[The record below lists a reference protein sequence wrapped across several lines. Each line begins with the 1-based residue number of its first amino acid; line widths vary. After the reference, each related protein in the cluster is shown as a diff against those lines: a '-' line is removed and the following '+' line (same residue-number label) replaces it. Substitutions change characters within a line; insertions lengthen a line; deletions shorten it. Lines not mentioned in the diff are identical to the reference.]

1 MKAVVGWAAIVFSA
15 LYVVADVVEVA
26 QGDFSTFRLLLTYGA
41 EAAIPLFV
49 IGLYVVQ
56 RPAIGP
62 LGLVGAVAFAYSYV
76 FFTSTVV
83 YALVA
88 DIPDWQGV
96 SDAFGAWLVVHG
108 AVMLVGGLAFGW
120 AVWHAG
126 VLPRW
131 TGVCLMVG
139 VVAIAAASGS
149 GNAVRLVAEAVTA
162 TAFIGM
168 GLALVRGDHPA
179 G

>member
-1 MKAVVGWAAIVFSA
+1 VKAVVGWAAIVFSI
-15 LYVVADVVEVA
+15 LYVVADVIEVA

-83 YALVA
+83 YARTLESPWVV
-88 DIPDWQGV
+88 ILEPMSV
-96 SDAFGAWLVVHG
+96 CEEESRRFGQAEEELEH
-108 AVMLVGGLAFGW
+108 LNLRVGED
-120 AVWHAG
+120 
-126 VLPRW
+126 R
-131 TGVCLMVG
+131 
-139 VVAIAAASGS
+139 
-149 GNAVRLVAEAVTA
+149 VRHRE
-162 TAFIGM
+162 
-168 GLALVRGDHPA
+168 
-179 G
+179 